1 LVRSAATDSRHD
13 VLEEH
18 RRLVGRIQ
26 ELESWLERTDRSPAW
41 AAKLSSMLLE
51 VAERLREHFG
61 GEAESSVFV
70 ALSEEHPRFSTK
82 ITQLIGEHPRILRLF
97 GAAADRAASLVAG
110 STPEYDALSAQ
121 ARAAVAMLRRHEAEE
136 NEMIMNAYWDDLGGQ
151 G

>member
-26 ELESWLERTDRSPAW
+26 ELESWLERTDRSSEW
-41 AAKLSSMLLE
+41 AAKLSTMLLA
-51 VAERLREHFG
+51 VAALLRAHFG
-61 GEAESSVFV
+61 GEAEISVFV
-70 ALSEEHPRFSTK
+70 ALNEEHPRFSAK
-82 ITQLIGEHPRILRLF
+82 ISQLESEHPRILQLF
-97 GAAADRAASLVAG
+97 GAAADRAASLQAG
-110 STPEYDALSAQ
+110 SPRDYDALAAQ
-121 ARAAVAMLRRHEAEE
+121 AQAAIAMLRRHEAEE

>member
-1 LVRSAATDSRHD
+1 LVRSAATDCRHD

-26 ELESWLERTDRSPAW
+26 EIESWLERTDRSSDW
-41 AAKLSSMLLE
+41 ARSLSAMLLAVVE
-51 VAERLREHFG
+51 LLREHFG

-70 ALSEEHPRFSTK
+70 ALSEEHPRFSAK
-82 ITQLIGEHPRILRLF
+82 IAQLVGEHPRILHLF
-97 GAAADRAASLVAG
+97 GAAADRAASLEAAAARDY
-110 STPEYDALSAQ
+110 EALAAQ
-121 ARAAVAMLRRHEAEE
+121 AQAAIAMLRRHEAEE